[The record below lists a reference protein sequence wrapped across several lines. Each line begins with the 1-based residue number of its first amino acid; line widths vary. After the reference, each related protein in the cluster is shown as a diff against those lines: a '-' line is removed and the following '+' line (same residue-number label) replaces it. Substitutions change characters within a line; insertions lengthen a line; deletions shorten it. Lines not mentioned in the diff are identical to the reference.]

1 MRTASH
7 YMDTRQNVIYK
18 WGARNLIR
26 NAEKQIRWHCLCGG
40 GNEDS
45 VCCAKAAAILGP
57 QD

>member
-1 MRTASH
+1 MYNIQVDAEC
-7 YMDTRQNVIYK
+7 ICL
-18 WGARNLIR
+18 WARNLIR